1 MLVLL
6 AALATVYRSGAS
18 DYWFHLGAG
27 RAIRE
32 HGLPAREMWCL
43 AAAGQ
48 VAFLAGWP
56 YQVALHVIHQLGGE
70 LGVAVWRAAW
80 TALAAGL
87 GVLLLR
93 AVQAASWPAWLLG
106 LLLVSASRDALRVRP
121 EQALLPLLLFSLLQL
136 ERARRQRPDRTRWL
150 VPAQV
155 AWTNLHPA
163 WVIGPVTAWIY
174 SIAEWWT
181 ESGAPRGPETAP
193 PPNRSRAWMI
203 LGLVLWAASA
213 LCPTPLVTLAT
224 PFRFL
229 APFHLSS
236 LADSIDWLRRWSWSQ
251 DRLDPFTWLAA
262 LWLLGWVLGGR
273 RAWRAAPALAIV
285 SLLMMALGF
294 YSAQFRDVAAWAAWA
309 PMALALGSG
318 GAGFWSR
325 TRAVLALLAGLAG
338 VYWLLPSPRFPLG
351 IAPIASHMPVRA
363 VALADSAGIPGVV
376 LNEPENGGYI
386 LYARGQAHAP
396 LIDSRLRGSD
406 GLHESL
412 MEARTAPLGLEFF
425 LQTLPIS
432 HAIVPQPRLME
443 DRLATNLAER
453 LEWALVWYDD
463 GGCLFVRWR
472 DQRLTD
478 RAYRYLSP
486 STLAMTSMIA
496 SCRTD
501 SGLAGRL
508 ERDLLRARASSPVHA
523 HASEWLG
530 ELALAR
536 GRPQDG
542 LRFLQEADAIDPD
555 MPRLAMA
562 LGRAYERLGQPDQ
575 AHAAYTRALHQPDDA
590 EEARRVLQT
599 GSF

>member
-1 MLVLL
+1 LL
-6 AALATVYRSGAS
+6 AALATVYRSGSS

-32 HGLPAREMWCL
+32 HGFPPREIWCL

-56 YQVALHVIHQLGGE
+56 YQVALHAIHQLAGD
-70 LGVAVWRAAW
+70 LGVALWRAAW
-80 TALAAGL
+80 AALGAGL

-93 AVQAASWPAWLLG
+93 AVQAATWPAWLLG
-106 LLLVSASRDALRVRP
+106 LLLISASRDALRVRP
-121 EQALLPLLLFSLLQL
+121 EQALLPLLLFALLQL
-136 ERARRQRPDRTRWL
+136 ERARRRPADRSRWL

-163 WVIGPVTAWIY
+163 WVIGPITAWIY
-174 SIAEWWT
+174 SMTEWWT
-181 ESGAPRGPETAP
+181 ESGTPRATEAAPH
-193 PPNRSRAWMI
+193 PNRSRTWMI

-236 LADSIDWLRRWSWSQ
+236 LADSLDWLRRWSWTD

-262 LWLLGWVLGGR
+262 VWLLGWILGGR

-285 SLLMMALGF
+285 SLLMMTLGF

-309 PMALALGSG
+309 PMALAFGSAG
-318 GAGFWSR
+318 PGFWSR
-325 TRAVLALLAGLAG
+325 ARAAIALLAGLAG
-338 VYWLLPSPRFPLG
+338 VYWLLPSARFPLG
-351 IAPIASHMPVRA
+351 IAPDASRMPVGA
-363 VALADSAGIPGVV
+363 AALADSVDIPGMV
-376 LNEPENGGYI
+376 LNVPENGGYI
-386 LYARGQAHAP
+386 LYARGTQHP
-396 LIDSRLRGSD
+396 PFIDSRLRGMD
-406 GLHESL
+406 IIHESL
-412 MEARTAPLGLEFF
+412 MEARTGPLGLELL
-425 LQTLPIS
+425 LQKWPFS
-432 HAIVPQPRLME
+432 HAIVPQSRLIE
-443 DRLATNLAER
+443 DRLATNLSER

-472 DQRLTD
+472 DQKLTD

-486 STLAMTSMIA
+486 SALAMTSMIA
-496 SCRTD
+496 SSRADT
-501 SGLAGRL
+501 GLAGRL
-508 ERDLLRARASSPVHA
+508 ERELLRARASSPYHA
-523 HASEWLG
+523 CVSEWLG

-536 GRPQDG
+536 SRAPEA
-542 LRFLQEADAIDPD
+542 LRYLEEADHIAPD
-555 MPRLAMA
+555 TPRLAMA
-562 LGRAYERLGQPDQ
+562 LGRAYERLGQPDK
-575 AHAAYTRALHQPDDA
+575 AHAAYTRALHSPDDA
-590 EEARRVLQT
+590 EEARRVLQQ

>member
-1 MLVLL
+1 MLVLA

-32 HGLPAREMWCL
+32 HGFTSRETWCL

-56 YQVALHVIHQLGGE
+56 YQVALHAVHQVAGD
-70 LGVAVWRAAW
+70 LGVAVWRAGW

-87 GVLLLR
+87 GVALLHV
-93 AVQAASWPAWLLG
+93 VQAATWPAWLLG
-106 LLLVSASRDALRVRP
+106 WLLLAASRDALRVRP
-121 EQALLPLLLFSLLQL
+121 EQALLPLLLFALVEL
-136 ERARRQRPDRTRWL
+136 ERARRRSADRTRWL

-155 AWTNLHPA
+155 LWTNFHPA
-163 WVIGPVTAWIY
+163 WVVGPLTTWIY

-181 ESGAPRGPETAP
+181 ESSAPRAP
-193 PPNRSRAWMI
+193 DTPPGASRSRRWMI

-236 LADSIDWLRRWSWSQ
+236 LADPLDWLRRWNWSE

-262 LWLLGWVLGGR
+262 VWLLGWLLGGR
-273 RAWRAAPALAIV
+273 RAWRASPALAIV
-285 SLLMMALGF
+285 SALMLVLGF
-294 YSAQFRDVAAWAAWA
+294 YSAQFRDVAVWAAWA
-309 PMALALGSG
+309 PMALAFGSG
-318 GAGFWSR
+318 GPGFWSR
-325 TRAVLALLAGLAG
+325 TRAAFAVLAALAGIF
-338 VYWLLPSPRFPLG
+338 WLLPSARFPLG
-351 IAPIASHMPVRA
+351 IAPNVSRMPVGA
-363 VALADSAGIPGVV
+363 VALADSAGLPNVV
-376 LNEPENGGYI
+376 LNLPENGGYI
-386 LYARGQAHAP
+386 LAKRGWAHPP
-396 LIDSRLRGSD
+396 LIDQRLRGTD
-406 GLHESL
+406 VFHESL
-412 MEARTAPLGLEFF
+412 MEARTGPLGLDLF
-425 LQTLPIS
+425 LENWPIT
-432 HAIVPQPRLME
+432 HAIVPQSRLVE

-472 DQRLTD
+472 DGKLTD
-478 RAYRYLSP
+478 RAYRYLTP
-486 STLAMTSMIA
+486 SIVAMTSMIA
-496 SCRTD
+496 SSHAD

-508 ERDLLRARASSPVHA
+508 ERELLRARASSPFHA
-523 HASEWLG
+523 RASIWLG

-536 GRPQDG
+536 GHAREA
-542 LRFLQEADAIDPD
+542 LSFLEEADRIAPD
-555 MPRLAMA
+555 TPRLAMA
-562 LGRAYERLGQPDQ
+562 LGRAYERMGQPEK

-590 EEARRVLQT
+590 DEARRVLQQ